1 MNYNKDLPEILATD
15 FKRKWNDFCIA
26 SDKAKITI
34 LKDQEFLTEIKQVFT
49 FSDFVAVSCT
59 RNPEMISDLIEN
71 GDLYQQYSSD
81 TYSDKL
87 KITLAGI
94 KKDLELERTLRL
106 FRTREM
112 VRIAWRDLTG
122 LAGLSETMSDL
133 SALADACIDHTL
145 SILYDR
151 LCTEFGIPTGSGDL
165 PLRLV
170 VIGMGKL
177 GGHELNFSSDVDL
190 IFAFAEQGKTSQG
203 PKSISNEK
211 FFLKLCRQLI
221 KIIGRVTSDGFVFR
235 VDTRLRPFGENG
247 PLCMSFDSMEQYY
260 QRQGREWERY
270 AWIKARAVAGDIEAG
285 EELLEKLNPFI
296 YRRYLDY
303 GVFESL
309 RDMKKKISLEVKRK
323 GLKEDIKLGSGG
335 IREIEFFGQIFQLI
349 RGGVVPALQE
359 RRIERVIK
367 ILAEENYFPRNVCD
381 ELLQAY
387 DFLRMVEHRLQ
398 EFNDQ
403 QTHKIPSDMVG
414 RERLAVSLGFNS
426 YEIFSEQLKYHRTN
440 VHTHFMALL
449 ETRDSKEKDKR
460 VTDELG
466 NLWLGLADDEHS
478 VEILLNAGYR
488 RPERVISLLDHLR
501 NDPATRAL
509 SSEGRNRLDNLMPL
523 ILKEIGAVDQ
533 PDSTLNRV
541 VDLIKTIERRTCYL
555 ALLIENPA
563 ALTHLVKLSCASPL
577 ITSLLAAHPV
587 LFDELLDT
595 RTLYVPPKKDE
606 LDAELKKKLE
616 QVDTHELEYCIEQ
629 LCIFKQANTLRV
641 AAADVTG
648 SLPLMRVSDHL
659 SYIAETLLNEVV
671 EIAWTYLV
679 EKHGTPTCLLNGK
692 KCDRGFVVIAY
703 GKLGGI
709 ELGYASDLDLVF
721 LHAGS
726 KGQTTGGMRQIDNAQ
741 FFSRLGQRVVHILTA
756 HTRAGNLYEI
766 DMRLRPS
773 GSSGVL
779 VSQIES
785 FSDYQHKNAWTWEH
799 QALARARAICGDIH
813 LMEHFNQVQKKVLL
827 LPRDKTKL
835 QGEVCDMRER
845 IRKEGLMPKPGI
857 FNIKQGRGG
866 IVDIEFLV
874 QYLVLLNSNKYPEL
888 LKFTDN
894 VRQIQSL
901 NETKVIDEYTANLL
915 RHAYLIFRA
924 VAHRFSLQEKPA
936 EVPEDKFYR
945 LQQKVIEIWKTYM
958 EIK

>member
-349 RGGVVPALQE
+349 RGGVVPALQQ

-488 RPERVISLLDHLR
+488 RPDRVISLLDHLR

-616 QVDTHELEYCIEQ
+616 QVDTHELEYC
-629 LCIFKQANTLRV
+629 
-641 AAADVTG
+641 
-648 SLPLMRVSDHL
+648 
-659 SYIAETLLNEVV
+659 
-671 EIAWTYLV
+671 
-679 EKHGTPTCLLNGK
+679 
-692 KCDRGFVVIAY
+692 
-703 GKLGGI
+703 
-709 ELGYASDLDLVF
+709 
-721 LHAGS
+721 
-726 KGQTTGGMRQIDNAQ
+726 
-741 FFSRLGQRVVHILTA
+741 
-756 HTRAGNLYEI
+756 
-766 DMRLRPS
+766 
-773 GSSGVL
+773 
-779 VSQIES
+779 
-785 FSDYQHKNAWTWEH
+785 
-799 QALARARAICGDIH
+799 
-813 LMEHFNQVQKKVLL
+813 
-827 LPRDKTKL
+827 
-835 QGEVCDMRER
+835 
-845 IRKEGLMPKPGI
+845 
-857 FNIKQGRGG
+857 
-866 IVDIEFLV
+866 
-874 QYLVLLNSNKYPEL
+874 
-888 LKFTDN
+888 
-894 VRQIQSL
+894 
-901 NETKVIDEYTANLL
+901 
-915 RHAYLIFRA
+915 
-924 VAHRFSLQEKPA
+924 
-936 EVPEDKFYR
+936 
-945 LQQKVIEIWKTYM
+945 
-958 EIK
+958 